1 MTSDTDVR
9 PHSSI
14 LAAASSS
21 AQPASRAS
29 EQQLRAEIQRLE
41 QRYAQTVSCMT
52 QELQEALANE
62 AAFTRVARDTA
73 QQLQVKL
80 ADAESRVDF
89 FTMFL
94 TTQVLR
100 WSERSVLRCGT
111 LSLTCSCR
119 VITWISY

>member
-1 MTSDTDVR
+1 
-9 PHSSI
+9 
-14 LAAASSS
+14 
-21 AQPASRAS
+21 
-29 EQQLRAEIQRLE
+29 
-41 QRYAQTVSCMT
+41 MT

-94 TTQVLR
+94 TTQVRR
-100 WSERSVLRCGT
+100 WSEHGALLCST
-111 LSLTCSCR
+111 LWLTCSCR
-119 VITWISY
+119 ATT